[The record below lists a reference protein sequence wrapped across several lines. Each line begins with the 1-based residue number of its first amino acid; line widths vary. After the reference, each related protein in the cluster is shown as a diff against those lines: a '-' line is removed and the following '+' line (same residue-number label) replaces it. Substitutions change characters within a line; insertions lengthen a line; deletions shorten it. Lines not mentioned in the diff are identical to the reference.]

1 MKPFEYYK
9 PTDILG
15 LLKVLH
21 DHGADAKILA
31 GGTDLLVQ
39 MKKERLRP
47 GTVVSLSGLDQLQ
60 GVRPLPG
67 GGLEIGA

>member
-1 MKPFEYYK
+1 MKPFEYHK

-31 GGTDLLVQ
+31 GGTDLLV
-39 MKKERLRP
+39 R
-47 GTVVSLSGLDQLQ
+47 
-60 GVRPLPG
+60 
-67 GGLEIGA
+67 